1 MTGRRLSPSRQRQL
15 AIGVWVL
22 VTVLAAYSWF
32 VVVRALVWGVQHSG
46 SGAFWT
52 SVVIITAL
60 AALLTRASLRTLR
73 RLRGG

>member
-1 MTGRRLSPSRQRQL
+1 MTERHLSPERRRRL

-22 VTVLAAYSWF
+22 VTVLAAYAWF
-32 VVVRALVWGVQHSG
+32 VVVRATIWGVQHNG
-46 SGAFWT
+46 SAAFWT